1 LSFSFLLLILQ
12 AFKLVA
18 QGDLM
23 ANSGNKNLTTKETM
37 DSDTPITILWDGIL
51 LIPVVGPVDS
61 LRANR
66 LMEDML
72 ERIPK
77 DDTRIVILD
86 ILGVLAVDS
95 SVANHLLKMSKAS
108 RLMGCEFIISGISPA
123 IAQSMV
129 QLGIDLRDIDS
140 TTTVKGAL
148 ELAFDKLKLEVK
160 PR

>member
-1 LSFSFLLLILQ
+1 
-12 AFKLVA
+12 
-18 QGDLM
+18 M